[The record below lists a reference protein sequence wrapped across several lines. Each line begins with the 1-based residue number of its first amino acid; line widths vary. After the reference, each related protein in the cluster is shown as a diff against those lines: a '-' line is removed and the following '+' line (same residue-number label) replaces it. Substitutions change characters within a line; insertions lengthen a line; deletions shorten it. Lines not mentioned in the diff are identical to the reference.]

1 MNTTTQQTIADQDFT
16 LYNSYEDEQEALTEV
31 LSYRGYTQPE
41 QFQFSTEKEFV

>member
-1 MNTTTQQTIADQDFT
+1 MNNTPQHLVEDQDFVLFNT
-16 LYNSYEDEQEALTEV
+16 YKDEQEALTEV